1 MGLDR
6 DAEQA
11 CRLLQE
17 YSFDL
22 EGYRP
27 GELVVLWRDRL
38 EADSS
43 WIRSAVIE
51 ALYQGR
57 YKAFSV
63 EQILRLWKRRGYPI
77 RHFNHEFE
85 RVILGPID
93 PTASKYAPMTTLS
106 PSELLVPQAQ
116 APNSHAGTVASA
128 ANTAS
133 PTEPGPPPQSTS
145 QPEKNEQDVV
155 QESEGD
161 SSQTLLHQVSE
172 WVSLVNPQPPV
183 AATARPPSFTHPQ
196 PIRKFTPPPES
207 SEFYTRLQSVA
218 RQSF

>member
-6 DAEQA
+6 DAEQV
-11 CRLLQE
+11 CHLLQE

-22 EGYRP
+22 EGYQP
-27 GELVVLWRDRL
+27 GELVVLWHDSL

-116 APNSHAGTVASA
+116 TINNHADGTVPGTANIAHPIESA
-128 ANTAS
+128 PQPQS
-133 PTEPGPPPQSTS
+133 MPPP
-145 QPEKNEQDVV
+145 EDAAM
-155 QESEGD
+155 QEAEGD
-161 SSQTLLHQVSE
+161 SPQTMLHQVSE
-172 WVSLVNPQPPV
+172 WDSLVNSQTPAAAAAHPPCF
-183 AATARPPSFTHPQ
+183 SHPQ
-196 PIRKFTPPPES
+196 PIRKFTPQPES

>member
-38 EADSS
+38 EADLS

-93 PTASKYAPMTTLS
+93 PTASKYASMTTLS
-106 PSELLVPQAQ
+106 PSELLMPQT
-116 APNSHAGTVASA
+116 PSSHMSPVAA
-128 ANTAS
+128 A
-133 PTEPGPPPQSTS
+133 TEILPSKELDSPPQPAS
-145 QPEKNEQDVV
+145 QPEEATVPD
-155 QESEGD
+155 SED
-161 SSQTLLHQVSE
+161 SPQPKLHQVSE
-172 WVSLVNPQPPV
+172 WVSLVNPQMPNID
-183 AATARPPSFTHPQ
+183 TFSPPSFNHPE

-207 SEFYTRLQSVA
+207 SEFYNRLQSVV